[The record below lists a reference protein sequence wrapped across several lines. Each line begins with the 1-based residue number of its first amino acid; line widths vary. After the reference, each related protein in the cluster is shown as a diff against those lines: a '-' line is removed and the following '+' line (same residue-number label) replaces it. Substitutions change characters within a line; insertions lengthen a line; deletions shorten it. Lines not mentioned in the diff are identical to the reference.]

1 MFQED
6 KGSWMIMFLTTIIF
20 LYILSIIFNVFVGLG
35 GSPLAEY
42 EVTSF
47 LGFVNKTFMKAA
59 GMGTWMGD
67 FVTAWMVTD
76 MMLQVEYKSTVW
88 TPFIMITKCL

>member
-6 KGSWMIMFLTTIIF
+6 KGSWMIMFLTSIITLF
-20 LYILSIIFNVFVGLG
+20 ILSILFNIFVDQG
-35 GSPLAEY
+35 GSAVAAY
-42 EVTSF
+42 KVTSF

-76 MMLQVEYKSTVW
+76 MMLQVT
-88 TPFIMITKCL
+88 